1 MINGKMFSILVG
13 IIIAIIAIWNSSLD
27 TTPNVLE
34 NFINVPM
41 TTVRMPY
48 ADLPN
53 GKTVALQNDYNSMM
67 ATNGKVTATLGP
79 NVLVDNNKMYMT
91 PPSFQS
97 ILAPRFSNTGYGAYI
112 NYNLPDEKNLGVP
125 NNPLNL
131 SNMVSEGYCS
141 DGGCG
146 SVQNCRVG
154 GISSANDLNK
164 KTQMSM
170 SSNDSMNLGF
180 NPSYEN
186 SKLNLDYSDNIVDG
200 ELPLSDMTITNSA
213 GDMQN
218 PVMYERLMFAPLRS
232 RLASRGDYFRG
243 DLPITPCSNGWF
255 NVSVQPNRDLNTGA
269 MAVLGGLNNE
279 TAQETYALAMM
290 SSGGSRTTSGG
301 VSLNETID
309 VSAQKMG
316 FSGDSTNELQF
327 TAFP

>member
-1 MINGKMFSILVG
+1 MINGKFFSILVG
-13 IIIAIIAIWNSSLD
+13 IIIVILAIWNSSLD
-27 TTPNVLE
+27 ANSNVLE

-41 TTVRMPY
+41 TTVRMPI
-48 ADLPN
+48 AQLQN
-53 GKTVALQNDYNSMM
+53 GNTVALKNDFNAMM

-154 GISSANDLNK
+154 GISSNNDLNK
-164 KTQMSM
+164 KVQMSQM
-170 SSNDSMNLGF
+170 GAGNNLEF

-186 SKLNLDYSDNIVDG
+186 AKANLNFSDSVVDM
-200 ELPLSDMTITNSA
+200 LPLSDMSIINST
-213 GDMQN
+213 GDNDAN
-218 PVMYERLMFAPLRS
+218 PVMYERFVFANQRS
-232 RLASRGDYFRG
+232 RLASRGDFIRG

-255 NVSVQPNRDLNTGA
+255 NVSVNPNIDLNTGA

-279 TAQETYALAMM
+279 TAQETYALTMM
-290 SSGGSRTTSGG
+290 SSGGSKTTSGG
-301 VSLNETID
+301 VNLNETID

-316 FSGDSTNELQF
+316 YAGDSTNELQF